1 MLSHRLVMQIT
12 VCGQA
17 VADTEQ
23 IFRHADCIVV
33 TVGPGSYKDSLVEKT
48 EAIRPFLFATDF
60 GAASLH
66 ALPHAIS
73 FSNYF
78 GAKLRAPRSPCRPHP
93 GGFFIGPPRVISC
106 KCERKPEWLVK
117 DSSTN

>member
-1 MLSHRLVMQIT
+1 MLSHPLVMQIT

-93 GGFFIGPPRVISC
+93 GGFS
-106 KCERKPEWLVK
+106 LVHHG
-117 DSSTN
+117 